1 MKRIILITA
10 NCLLCV
16 YLAMAAYISAKSPAL
31 NSQKC
36 EGVVITLQDEVMEGL
51 LTAEGVKKMITDHH
65 LNPVGQPLQQ
75 VDLRQL
81 EEYLESKD
89 LIARAECYAT
99 QDGNIHVDIHQRH
112 PVMRII
118 ADSGANYYVDAQGL
132 ILSPREYAC
141 NLPVATGHITP
152 YYAQHTLAPIGS
164 MIQNDNFWRNQVEQ
178 FTVLEDSTLEMI
190 PRVGKHVIYL
200 GQPTDIPLK
209 LTRLRKFYDHGLSV
223 VGWNK
228 YKRISLEI
236 NNQIICKKR

>member
-16 YLAMAAYISAKSPAL
+16 YLATAAYINTRHLTPDTEEC
-31 NSQKC
+31 Q
-36 EGVVITLQDEVMEGL
+36 GIVITLHDEVMEGL
-51 LTAEGVKKMITDHH
+51 LTAEGVRKIITDHH
-65 LNPVGQPLQQ
+65 LNPVGQQLHQ

-81 EEYLESKD
+81 EEFLESMD

-99 QDGNIHVDIHQRH
+99 QDCNVHVDIHQRH

-118 ADSGANYYVDAQGL
+118 DNGGANYYVDEQGL
-132 ILSPREYAC
+132 ILSPREYPC
-141 NLPVATGHITP
+141 NLPVATGNISA
-152 YYAQHTLAPIGS
+152 YYAQHTLAPIGAI
-164 MIQNDNFWRNQVEQ
+164 IQNDAFWRNQVEQ
-178 FTVLEDSTLEMI
+178 FNVLQDSTIEMI

-209 LTRLRKFYDHGLSV
+209 LTRLRKFYNHGLSV

-236 NNQIICKKR
+236 NNQIICKK